1 MIETD
6 TYKEWI
12 GRSKADTDL
21 ITRTPLNALAATLN
35 CESPESVV
43 PPLWHWFNFLSPVR
57 MRDIGTDGHRL
68 IGNTM
73 VPIEFF
79 AHYTHRKLKLGLLP
93 HRMVAVVRLNFC

>member
-12 GRSKADTDL
+12 GRSRADTDL

-43 PPLWHWFNFLSPVR
+43 PPLWHWVYFLS
-57 MRDIGTDGHRL
+57 
-68 IGNTM
+68 
-73 VPIEFF
+73 
-79 AHYTHRKLKLGLLP
+79 
-93 HRMVAVVRLNFC
+93 VANY